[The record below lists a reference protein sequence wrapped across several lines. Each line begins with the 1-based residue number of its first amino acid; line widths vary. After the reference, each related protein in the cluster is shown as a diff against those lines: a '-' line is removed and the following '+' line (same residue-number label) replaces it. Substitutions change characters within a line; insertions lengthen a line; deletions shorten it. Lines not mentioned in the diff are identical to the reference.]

1 MGHTPYGY
9 RIENGIAVI
18 DKTTANQ
25 VQQLY
30 KNYLCGLSLANAAK
44 EAGIAILHSGAKR
57 MLQNK
62 HYLGDDFYPAIITQ
76 ETFDAVTAEL
86 NKRSEKLRRNNRYQS
101 PIIKRPPT
109 TFRIDETTEKYDNPI
124 RQAEYCYS
132 LIESMVIK

>member
-30 KNYLCGLSLANAAK
+30 KTIYADCPLQTLQRKQVLRYFILVQSECCKTSTILEMISILLSSPKKLLCCYSRIK
-44 EAGIAILHSGAKR
+44 QTFRK
-57 MLQNK
+57 
-62 HYLGDDFYPAIITQ
+62 LG
-76 ETFDAVTAEL
+76 
-86 NKRSEKLRRNNRYQS
+86 RNNRYQA

-109 TFRIDETTEKYDNPI
+109 TFRIDETTEKYDNLI

-132 LIESMVIK
+132 LIESVVIE